1 MPKDK
6 KDKKPSAPETTLER
20 LQSLSLITKLSSDI
34 NAQIGINDKTLT
46 EFIIN
51 LSEKKLKS
59 VYKKQVKASPT
70 STSTLTSFHV
80 ESDVQ
85 LAQDFRTTLAS
96 NGAELPLGFVSR
108 LLTTV
113 WEMSPRIKRFQ
124 TIMKSKHAKNT
135 TQNNKADV
143 DVVGSVADPS
153 KNETSLL
160 SSYDHDGRKKEM
172 GAEFP
177 GLAVPNAAKSIA
189 LDDFQELTKNQSE
202 AEEKRRLLLLQQQQQ
217 QRRKQELELQVER
230 DMERKRRALSGDRGG
245 DRGRGGDGT
254 TRETSKRKQSNL
266 PAWMTKK
273 DGDSGGTSTGTS
285 TSATKR
291 MKTNELEMHGIYKAA
306 SIKY

>member
-59 VYKKQVKASPT
+59 AYKKQVKASPT
-70 STSTLTSFHV
+70 SLTSALTSFHV

-124 TIMKSKHAKNT
+124 TIMKSKHAK
-135 TQNNKADV
+135 K
-143 DVVGSVADPS
+143 
-153 KNETSLL
+153 
-160 SSYDHDGRKKEM
+160 
-172 GAEFP
+172 
-177 GLAVPNAAKSIA
+177 
-189 LDDFQELTKNQSE
+189 
-202 AEEKRRLLLLQQQQQ
+202 
-217 QRRKQELELQVER
+217 
-230 DMERKRRALSGDRGG
+230 
-245 DRGRGGDGT
+245 
-254 TRETSKRKQSNL
+254 
-266 PAWMTKK
+266 
-273 DGDSGGTSTGTS
+273 
-285 TSATKR
+285 
-291 MKTNELEMHGIYKAA
+291 
-306 SIKY
+306 